1 MSSVH
6 TSLVERNHAWTG
18 EDVPWLL
25 DTEDDALLGTPG
37 TDRVRRR
44 LFHYL
49 SGGGLSACG
58 FSSARA
64 LVSRRQARFLTFAG
78 IFAALWIIFWIV

>member
-1 MSSVH
+1 MSAVR
-6 TSLVERNHAWTG
+6 TSLVTKDHAWTG
-18 EDVPWLL
+18 EDVPWNL
-25 DTEDDALLGTPG
+25 DTEGVPDTAASESE
-37 TDRVRRR
+37 RVRWR

-64 LVSRRQARFLTFAG
+64 VACRRQGRFLVFAG
-78 IFAALWIIFWIV
+78 VLAVLWVIFWII

>member
-1 MSSVH
+1 MSAVH

-25 DTEDDALLGTPG
+25 DTEDDAQLSTPG
-37 TDRVRRR
+37 SDRVHRR

-64 LVSRRQARFLTFAG
+64 LALRRQARFLTFAG
-78 IFAALWIIFWIV
+78 VFAALWVFFWIV

>member
-1 MSSVH
+1 MSAVH
-6 TSLVERNHAWTG
+6 TSLVEKSHAWTG

-25 DTEDDALLGTPG
+25 DTEDDALPDAPDS
-37 TDRVRRR
+37 DRVYWR

-64 LVSRRQARFLTFAG
+64 LVVRRQARFLKFAG
-78 IFAALWIIFWIV
+78 VFAALWIFFWIV